1 MQVNAF
7 LSCVSFK
14 YQLCPKKSY
23 DTNETNAYVQE
34 YTLKER
40 KKERKKEV
48 YLKVV
53 RLK

>member
-1 MQVNAF
+1 MQVNWKFKNAF

-40 KKERKKEV
+40 KKCI
-48 YLKVV
+48 
-53 RLK
+53 